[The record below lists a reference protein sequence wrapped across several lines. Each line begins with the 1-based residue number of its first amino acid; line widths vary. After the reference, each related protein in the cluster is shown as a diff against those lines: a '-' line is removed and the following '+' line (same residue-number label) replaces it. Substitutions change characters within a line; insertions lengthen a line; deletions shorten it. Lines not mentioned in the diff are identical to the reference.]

1 LFLINGAGARGKKA
15 PASPYAVAQ
24 KPRSPGFCVR
34 SHFGHYFPLTY
45 AGAAQPQSPGDKRWA
60 SETVG
65 GKGSRRHNV
74 PGGSPSCC
82 GAIPMSPRRPS
93 SGSMLQI
100 KIRWGDLGSPVEP
113 GSYRFGPHIVEVMP
127 GDIRLAKGNPDAV
140 FTAIRPNFYPDAAPY
155 LLTGVELPPANPEVE
170 RGSGDRLPKGPEQAL
185 AKNSSDQAL
194 AVEKPRSSGQTSLK
208 EGPSTAT
215 TTDIIAELNRIW
227 DDPRPDHE
235 QTRRNRQPLV
245 K

>member
-1 LFLINGAGARGKKA
+1 
-15 PASPYAVAQ
+15 
-24 KPRSPGFCVR
+24 
-34 SHFGHYFPLTY
+34 
-45 AGAAQPQSPGDKRWA
+45 
-60 SETVG
+60 
-65 GKGSRRHNV
+65 
-74 PGGSPSCC
+74 
-82 GAIPMSPRRPS
+82 
-93 SGSMLQI
+93 MLQI

-208 EGPSTAT
+208 EGPSTAR
-215 TTDIIAELNRIW
+215 TTDIIGKLNRIW
-227 DDPRPDHE
+227 DDPRPDSPAD
-235 QTRRNRQPLV
+235 TP
-245 K
+245 